1 MFVLISSFLSPFRRF
16 QKWQEE
22 NPGLPVTQKV
32 VATLLRKVWNKVN
45 EEDIAGKFTAN
56 GIYPLNAYAIT
67 QDKLLTGAFNVLL
80 PSSLNFVHFK
90 NKTYPVNK
98 LNNVT

>member
-1 MFVLISSFLSPFRRF
+1 M
-16 QKWQEE
+16 
-22 NPGLPVTQKV
+22 TQKV

-80 PSSLNFVHFK
+80 P
-90 NKTYPVNK
+90 
-98 LNNVT
+98 